1 MGFIANVSNTSSS
14 SNGFPELP
22 SFGNEQSE
30 LDKLIQLGA
39 NEGGAVG
46 EVIQELTQPKRSML
60 STIGTGFKNAFNEF
74 TDIISTGGQ
83 VVAGILSPDL
93 TIKEAVQQDVLP
105 SDVLLKEPDPEA
117 TGMEKVGEFFV
128 RTAVDILLDPITYVS
143 FGASAGV
150 FGIRAL
156 PKVKAGTNIATKI
169 GVEEG
174 TDVALSAFGKTKMD
188 RFLAAQR
195 NGMRQTFLKN
205 ERIGLINAAKKSGK
219 AIDEDGIA
227 KKLAEI
233 EAKTSDELIERTLNA
248 RLGVNDAKKT
258 ISKMLERNPA
268 LAETWIDKGGIKFF
282 GKSLLSGQR
291 IRGLKAA
298 IPGVTLL
305 DNATQPVRNLVG
317 GLFNPDFTLS
327 GKLPEEFLSLESKL
341 KDLAKTRQTDFLERS
356 TQLFKKLN
364 LSREETELIT
374 AAIEANKRPADA
386 QLAAVWD
393 TLNGLAP
400 DPSIIREEVLT
411 AAGFVKSQLQKNLD
425 MLRSRGLPV
434 HEMQN
439 YLPHYLVKEPLK
451 KAFRQKKISPF
462 STRFKESIPAAQFAK
477 IGAFIDD
484 ANERLIG
491 FAKQADEGLEVNV
504 ANEAGEQ
511 VDKLKLSPTDDVD
524 VFTDINGKEF
534 KRVRASV
541 EEAKRF
547 GVNFEDNAVAVMM
560 RNSLESIQAS
570 VSTDFITEMSSTLG
584 IRASKAPKGFRKID
598 LKSFDGSDFNLSDF
612 VTSKNGEDILFHP
625 EVAKRLESFVNGVA
639 GDEATTEFF
648 KHYDKLQNIFK
659 ASVTSIFPA
668 FHGRNAYSNVFLHFL
683 DLGLHSVNP
692 ANHVASANMLWKN
705 REFNKLTGQLEQ
717 IRNAPKGSKTLQN
730 ADEVQEKLFNLQN
743 EIMLEDSTGY
753 KWSFGELRRVIQENV
768 VGFNPDIVGAID
780 VTRTTSEVVE
790 GLSDD
795 LFSVSG
801 KAKAAKIARQAN
813 PLSLNFAPFKVGR
826 RVGNAVEEQARIL
839 DFMVNLRKTGDVNL
853 AARRT
858 KQFLFDYQNLTQ
870 FERKVM
876 RRIIPFYTFTRKNL
890 ELQTKTL
897 FSAPGRIN
905 AELAAVATIGDVM
918 SQASLTEEERQALPE
933 WIRDGITVLKKREGD
948 NVELF
953 ANLGTPIEQPFEAFQ
968 PNTLLG
974 SVSPL
979 LRVPVE
985 QASGYSFFH
994 GKGLSEIT
1002 NAAAFEKAPDA
1013 VKDFIGFTT
1022 VTGTRRDGSTFEY
1035 SASLRPERMHFL
1047 LNLPPTSRVLSSLR
1061 QMQTVDVSG
1070 QSKILQQ
1077 LVGLKAF
1084 NFDLVTEAERR
1095 EKELQ
1100 KQIEKVLATA
1110 NVGFQF
1116 EKFIVPNDNPI
1127 K

>member
-1 MGFIANVSNTSSS
+1 
-14 SNGFPELP
+14 
-22 SFGNEQSE
+22 
-30 LDKLIQLGA
+30 
-39 NEGGAVG
+39 
-46 EVIQELTQPKRSML
+46 
-60 STIGTGFKNAFNEF
+60 
-74 TDIISTGGQ
+74 
-83 VVAGILSPDL
+83 
-93 TIKEAVQQDVLP
+93 
-105 SDVLLKEPDPEA
+105 
-117 TGMEKVGEFFV
+117 
-128 RTAVDILLDPITYVS
+128 
-143 FGASAGV
+143 
-150 FGIRAL
+150 
-156 PKVKAGTNIATKI
+156 
-169 GVEEG
+169 
-174 TDVALSAFGKTKMD
+174 
-188 RFLAAQR
+188 
-195 NGMRQTFLKN
+195 
-205 ERIGLINAAKKSGK
+205 
-219 AIDEDGIA
+219 
-227 KKLAEI
+227 
-233 EAKTSDELIERTLNA
+233 
-248 RLGVNDAKKT
+248 
-258 ISKMLERNPA
+258 
-268 LAETWIDKGGIKFF
+268 
-282 GKSLLSGQR
+282 
-291 IRGLKAA
+291 
-298 IPGVTLL
+298 
-305 DNATQPVRNLVG
+305 
-317 GLFNPDFTLS
+317 
-327 GKLPEEFLSLESKL
+327 
-341 KDLAKTRQTDFLERS
+341 
-356 TQLFKKLN
+356 
-364 LSREETELIT
+364 
-374 AAIEANKRPADA
+374 
-386 QLAAVWD
+386 
-393 TLNGLAP
+393 
-400 DPSIIREEVLT
+400 
-411 AAGFVKSQLQKNLD
+411 
-425 MLRSRGLPV
+425 
-434 HEMQN
+434 
-439 YLPHYLVKEPLK
+439 
-451 KAFRQKKISPF
+451 
-462 STRFKESIPAAQFAK
+462 
-477 IGAFIDD
+477 
-484 ANERLIG
+484 
-491 FAKQADEGLEVNV
+491 
-504 ANEAGEQ
+504 
-511 VDKLKLSPTDDVD
+511 
-524 VFTDINGKEF
+524 
-534 KRVRASV
+534 
-541 EEAKRF
+541 
-547 GVNFEDNAVAVMM
+547 
-560 RNSLESIQAS
+560 
-570 VSTDFITEMSSTLG
+570 
-584 IRASKAPKGFRKID
+584 
-598 LKSFDGSDFNLSDF
+598 
-612 VTSKNGEDILFHP
+612 
-625 EVAKRLESFVNGVA
+625 
-639 GDEATTEFF
+639 
-648 KHYDKLQNIFK
+648 
-659 ASVTSIFPA
+659 
-668 FHGRNAYSNVFLHFL
+668 
-683 DLGLHSVNP
+683 
-692 ANHVASANMLWKN
+692 MLWKN